1 MLEIRHRFPAHAAS
15 AGAARRAV
23 EGLLAGS
30 SPGNLDNARIIV
42 SELVTYSILNSTRD
56 YTGWIDL
63 ALKVSRTSLRI
74 ELRNG
79 GSAPDAGVAPASK
92 EDALSETSRSIVEHL
107 ADDWGTS
114 PAHGIWAVLSWG
126 PSESG
131 SKESDA
137 LRSISDR
144 LLSSSALTNT

>member
-30 SPGNLDNARIIV
+30 SPGSLDNARIVV

-63 ALKVSRTSLRI
+63 TLKISRTSLRM

-79 GSAPDAGVAPASK
+79 GSAASARATPASK
-92 EDALSETSRSIVEHL
+92 DDALPETSRSIVEHL

-126 PSESG
+126 QNG
-131 SKESDA
+131 SQARDVDSY
-137 LRSISDR
+137 RSISDR
-144 LLSSSALTNT
+144 VLSSGTRTS

>member
-23 EGLLAGS
+23 EGLLAAS
-30 SPGNLDNARIIV
+30 SPGNLDNARIVV

-63 ALKVSRTSLRI
+63 TLKVSRTTLRI
-74 ELRNG
+74 ELKNG
-79 GSAPDAGVAPASK
+79 GSSAGPGAAPTSK
-92 EDALSETSRSIVEHL
+92 EDALSKTSRSIVEHL

-114 PAHGIWAVLSWG
+114 SAHGIWAVLSWG
-126 PSESG
+126 PSESQ
-131 SKESDA
+131 SKEFAAS
-137 LRSISDR
+137 RSISDR
-144 LLSSSALTNT
+144 VLSSGAHTR

>member
-1 MLEIRHRFPAHAAS
+1 
-15 AGAARRAV
+15 V

-30 SPGNLDNARIIV
+30 SPGNLDNARIVV

-63 ALKVSRTSLRI
+63 TLKISRTSLRI

-79 GSAPDAGVAPASK
+79 GSGAGAGAPPAPK

-114 PAHGIWAVLSWG
+114 PAQGIWAVLSWG
-126 PSESG
+126 PNESR
-131 SKESDA
+131 SKEIDA
-137 LRSISDR
+137 RSLISDR
-144 LLSSSALTNT
+144 ELSSGALTR